1 MPERV
6 VNRIYRDRLFKFIFG
21 NPENKAWT
29 LSLYNAVNGTEYSD
43 VDSVQ
48 LNTVEDA
55 VYMNMKNDVSFLFYD
70 TVNLYEQQ
78 STFNPNMPVRFL
90 IYAGMLYARYV
101 ETVRKGSIYGSSIL
115 KLPLPK
121 CVCFYNG
128 KANKE
133 DVVILNLSD
142 SFDEIKKAETEADI
156 TVRVTMININY
167 GHNDKLLNRC
177 KPMNEYSWFVDKIS
191 NSSESLDKAV
201 DRALEEMP
209 DDFVIKQFLL
219 MNRAE
224 VKRMCITEYDEEK
237 TLAYIREESKAEGIA
252 EGKAEGK
259 TEGTIEVLISLVK
272 DGILTVADAAKRA
285 NIAPSAFEK
294 AMNSY

>member
-1 MPERV
+1 MKKK
-6 VNRIYRDRLFKFIFG
+6 ID
-21 NPENKAWT
+21 
-29 LSLYNAVNGTEYSD
+29 LSPS
-43 VDSVQ
+43 
-48 LNTVEDA
+48 TV
-55 VYMNMKNDVSFLFYD
+55 
-70 TVNLYEQQ
+70 
-78 STFNPNMPVRFL
+78 
-90 IYAGMLYARYV
+90 
-101 ETVRKGSIYGSSIL
+101 
-115 KLPLPK
+115 
-121 CVCFYNG
+121 
-128 KANKE
+128 
-133 DVVILNLSD
+133 LNLSD
-142 SFDEIKKAETEADI
+142 SFDQIKKAETEADI
-156 TVRVTMININY
+156 SVRVTMININY